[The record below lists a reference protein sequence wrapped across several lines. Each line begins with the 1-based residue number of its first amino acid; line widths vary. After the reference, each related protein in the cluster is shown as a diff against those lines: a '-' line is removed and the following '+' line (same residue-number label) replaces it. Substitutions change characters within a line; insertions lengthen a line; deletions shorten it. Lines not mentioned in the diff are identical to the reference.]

1 MIVIRDRESRGHT
14 KISWLNSHHT
24 FSFGSFYDPKHMGF
38 GALRVINDDRVAPGG
53 GFGQH
58 SHRDMEIITY
68 VLEGALEHND
78 SLGTGSVIVP
88 GDVQRMSAGTGITH
102 SEFNA
107 SKSEPVHFLQ
117 LWIIP
122 DTQGI
127 EPSYEQKRFPRAER
141 QGRLRLIGDRFGTD
155 GAVIIHQ
162 DVRLYASQIAQGE
175 SLRHEIADSYRVW
188 LHVARGIVRLNGK
201 ELREG
206 DSAAINSERELELD
220 TDSHAEVLLFE
231 LV

>member
-1 MIVIRDRESRGHT
+1 MIIIRDHERRGHT
-14 KISWLNSHHT
+14 NISWLNSYHT
-24 FSFGSFYDPKHMGF
+24 FSFGNFHDPNNMGF

-78 SLGTGSVIVP
+78 SLGNGSIIVP
-88 GDVQRMSAGTGITH
+88 GDVQRMSTGTGITH

-122 DTQGI
+122 DTQYI
-127 EPSYEQKRFPRAER
+127 TPSYEQKHFSLREH
-141 QGRLRLIGDRFGTD
+141 QGRLRIIGDRFGTD
-155 GAVIIHQ
+155 GAVTIHQ
-162 DVRLYASQIAQGE
+162 DVRLYAGQIAKGE
-175 SLRHEIADSYRVW
+175 SLSHEITDGYRAW
-188 LHVARGIVRLNGK
+188 LHVARGMVRLNGL

-206 DSAAINSERELELD
+206 DGAAITDELQIHLE
-220 TDSHAEVLLFE
+220 TDHQAEVLLFE
-231 LV
+231 LP